1 MSRKKI
7 TGERKP
13 MSEEARLKIA
23 EAVRQAAARK
33 RAEEGYLSPAVPDT
47 EDDELE
53 LELEIE
59 LVRMKDQVFPE
70 GLFDLMET
78 GKAIDLAFTGDGGI
92 PKACNYMMIGDPGV
106 GKSTVSLDIL
116 SDLTTEGYK
125 VLFISAEMTKIDL
138 HGYVRR
144 YPKFGDVET
153 LFISDYMDVNPK
165 KLIERVLNEGYD
177 LVLIDS
183 FAELQ
188 NHIKETLGVTAASAE
203 KWITNLML
211 KHNSARNIQG
221 TYTTFIAIQQVT
233 KEGVQLGTN
242 RLKHAMTGMI
252 ELRKDQKTGESYI
265 EFTKNRRGTVNV
277 KMYYSLHT
285 TGDVRYDLERFAR
298 EVEFVGAPK
307 T

>member
-1 MSRKKI
+1 MSRKII

-13 MSEEARLKIA
+13 MSAEARAKIA
-23 EAVRQAAARK
+23 EAVRKAAALK
-33 RAEEGYLSPAVPDT
+33 RAQEQNIVPDT
-47 EDDELE
+47 NSDEI
-53 LELEIE
+53 EIE
-59 LVRMKDQVFPE
+59 LVKMSEQVFSPD
-70 GLFDLMET
+70 LFELMET
-78 GKAIDLAFTGDGGI
+78 GKPIDLAFTGDGGI

-116 SDLTTEGYK
+116 SDLASEGYK

-138 HGYVRR
+138 YGYVKR
-144 YPKFGDVET
+144 YPKFGEVEM
-153 LFISDYMDVNPK
+153 LFISDYMDADPK
-165 KLIERVLNEGYD
+165 KLIDKVLSEGYD
-177 LVLIDS
+177 VVLIDS

-211 KHNSARNIQG
+211 KHNAAKNDSEC
-221 TYTTFIAIQQVT
+221 YTTFIAIQQVT

-252 ELRKDQKTGESYI
+252 ELRKDEKTGESYI
-265 EFTKNRRGTVNV
+265 EFTKNRRGMVNIR
-277 KMYYSLHT
+277 MYYGLHS

-298 EVEFVGAPK
+298 EVDFIGAPK

>member
-1 MSRKKI
+1 MSRKII

-13 MSEEARLKIA
+13 MSEEAKAKIA

-33 RAEEGYLSPAVPDT
+33 RAQEHNSTLDT
-47 EDDELE
+47 ETQELK
-53 LELEIE
+53 LEIE
-59 LVRMKDQVFPE
+59 LVKMNDQVFPE
-70 GLFDLMET
+70 ELFELMET
-78 GKAIDLAFTGDGGI
+78 GKPIDLAFTSDGGI

-116 SDLTTEGYK
+116 SDLAYEEYK
-125 VLFISAEMTKIDL
+125 VLFISAEMTRIDL
-138 HGYVRR
+138 HGYVKR
-144 YPKFGDVET
+144 YPKFGEVEM
-153 LFISDYMDVNPK
+153 LFISDYMDADPK
-165 KLIERVLNEGYD
+165 KLVERVLSEGYD
-177 LVLIDS
+177 VVLIDS

-188 NHIKETLGVTAASAE
+188 NHIKESLSVTSASAE

-211 KHNSARNIQG
+211 KHNAGKNISG
-221 TYTTFIAIQQVT
+221 CYTTFIAIQQVT

-252 ELRKDQKTGESYI
+252 ELRKDEKTGESYI

-277 KMYYSLHT
+277 RMYYSLHS
-285 TGDVRYDLERFAR
+285 TGDVRYDLSRFSR
-298 EVEFVGAPK
+298 DLELLGVPK